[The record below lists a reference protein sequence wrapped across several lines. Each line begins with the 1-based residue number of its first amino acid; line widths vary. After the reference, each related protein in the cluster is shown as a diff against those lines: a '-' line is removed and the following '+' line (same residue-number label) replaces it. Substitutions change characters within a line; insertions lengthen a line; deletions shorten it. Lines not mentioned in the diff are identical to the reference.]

1 MKAFFIRG
9 IASVVVAVVVA
20 TAATLAQSVELGE
33 QPPPAPLPEE
43 STTPLRP
50 AFAKKGSVEL
60 GGSVGYSSSSQ
71 VENGSTDDAISTFLI
86 APHVG
91 YFISDGV
98 EIGLNPL
105 SISVISTESVSLTT
119 VHSLMS
125 FSYNGTT
132 ANGVHPFIE
141 GLFGFAIQQASY
153 QSSFGGSSS
162 DSRNGLS
169 FGGRGGVKYE
179 IASGAL
185 LNASLQ
191 YLQVTLNG
199 DNDRE
204 RNGYNTLAFELG
216 FSVNL

>member
-1 MKAFFIRG
+1 MKISITR
-9 IASVVVAVVVA
+9 IIVSVVAFVVVT
-20 TAATLAQSVELGE
+20 TAVLAQAVDIAEPHL
-33 QPPPAPLPEE
+33 PAPLPEE
-43 STTPLRP
+43 SVKAPRP

-60 GGSVGYSSSSQ
+60 GGSVGYSSTSEVS
-71 VENGSTDDAISTFLI
+71 NGTTDEAISTFLI

-105 SISVISTESVSLTT
+105 SISVISTEYASLTT

-125 FSYNGTT
+125 FGYNGTT
-132 ANGVHPFIE
+132 GNGVHPFIE
-141 GLFGFAIQQASY
+141 GLFGFAIQNASRK
-153 QSSFGGSSS
+153 SAFGSSS
-162 DSRNGLS
+162 VDSRNGLS
-169 FGGRGGVKYE
+169 FGGRGGVKHE

-191 YLQVTLNG
+191 YLQVTLND